1 MLHVQEQSL
10 TTELKD
16 SRSSLKMDMDMTRSS
31 KLRYHNSPQFPFPT
45 FSFCNIWRGTHETSC
60 ISDTIQRA
68 HRLQCHRIDITEV
81 NGKKNIFWLSDERLR
96 QYVETHSI
104 VQATGSYQPYMPEWH
119 GTWHSH
125 AYTHTLIGNRL
136 TQVCVNETRLV
147 IHRLIKESL
156 TIYAYEW

>member
-16 SRSSLKMDMDMTRSS
+16 SRSSLKIDMDMTRSS

-60 ISDTIQRA
+60 ISDTIQRT

-81 NGKKNIFWLSDERLR
+81 NGKKNILWLSDERLR

-125 AYTHTLIGNRL
+125 ASTHTLTGNWL
-136 TQVCVNETRLV
+136 TQVCVNENRLV